1 MIVCFIEVHPFN
13 FRIFL
18 SVERVACWS
27 HSVVVQNVPGFA
39 IKAMIAS
46 EYNLVYSYTVN
57 CLDSYCCIKMTCTK
71 SCFVS

>member
-1 MIVCFIEVHPFN
+1 MCFIEVYRFN

-27 HSVVVQNVPGFA
+27 HSVVVRNVPGFA

-46 EYNLVYSYTVN
+46 EYNLIYSNIETAEIPIAG
-57 CLDSYCCIKMTCTK
+57 LK
-71 SCFVS
+71 